1 MVIRVQVVEL
11 VISDRI
17 EDTFNLFIFF
27 KIVDVLLI
35 LLIFYWCI
43 S

>member
-35 LLIFYWCI
+35 LLIFDWCI

>member
-35 LLIFYWCI
+35 LLIFNWCI

>member
-11 VISDRI
+11 VISNRI

-35 LLIFYWCI
+35 LLIFDWCI

>member
-11 VISDRI
+11 VISYRI

-27 KIVDVLLI
+27 KIIDVLLI
-35 LLIFYWCI
+35 LLIFDWCI

>member
-1 MVIRVQVVEL
+1 MVIRVQVVKF

-27 KIVDVLLI
+27 KIIDVLLI
-35 LLIFYWCI
+35 LLIFDGCI

>member
-1 MVIRVQVVEL
+1 MVIRVQVVEF

-27 KIVDVLLI
+27 KIIDVLLI
-35 LLIFYWCI
+35 LLIFDWCI